1 MNETITKDWKDF
13 ETGKNYNNLTNYD
26 KTCDTNWQFYIGNQW
41 HNLETKSNLPKP
53 VFNILKRI
61 LQFFVASLTS
71 SAKTVNVSS
80 IDIMLDDND
89 PTDNTNVIGIT
100 NSTLK
105 TLMDKMKFNSKR
117 REALT
122 NAGITGMTPFHFYWD
137 KSKKPYGS
145 GLNNMYAQIE
155 GDIECEILKPTD
167 IFFMNPASKNPQS
180 QPAIIIQGK
189 DTIEKLKEEAKKYKQ
204 DQADIDNI
212 TQDDDEDKMGGSYAK
227 ARYIISYRKNEKGEI
242 LATKST
248 KHSYIYKDVNTGLT
262 MYPIAILPWEKNNE
276 DYHGRSLLTGVLPNQ
291 IFINRMFAMVM
302 RHLMFSAFPKPIYN
316 KNMLKSWNN
325 EIGEAIAVN
334 APPSEGFNIRNIAG
348 YISPDAMSGDI
359 INAIELAMQY
369 TKETLGISDA
379 SLGNI
384 NPTNTSAIIA
394 VQKSSS
400 IPLENIAGNE
410 DEFYEDVAYILLDF
424 IGTYYGTRPVV
435 ISDGEIKDVYNFD
448 FSVIKDLGLNVKIQ
462 AGETSYWSEIAQTQ
476 TLDNLLNS
484 GVLDVLD
491 YLERLPNELIPDK
504 DKLIEKIKAKQEEQ
518 AMMEQMAAAQATAPI
533 DLTSTA
539 EQAV

>member
-1 MNETITKDWKDF
+1 MSDNITKDWQDF
-13 ETGKNYNNLTNYD
+13 ETGKNYNTLTNFD
-26 KTCDTNWQFYIGNQW
+26 KTCETNWEFYVGNQW

-71 SAKTVNVSS
+71 SAKTINISAV
-80 IDIMLDDND
+80 DIMLDDND

-100 NSTLK
+100 NSTIKNL
-105 TLMDKMKFNSKR
+105 LDKMKFQYKR
-117 REALT
+117 REGLT
-122 NAGITGMTPFHFYWD
+122 NAGITGITPFHFYWD
-137 KSKKPYGS
+137 KTKKPYGS
-145 GLNNMYAQIE
+145 GLGMYEQIQ
-155 GDIECEILKPTD
+155 GDVECEILKPTD
-167 IFFMNPASKNPQS
+167 IFFMNPASKSAQN

-189 DTIEKLKEEAKKYKQ
+189 ETIEKLKEEAKRNKQ
-204 DQADIDNI
+204 DQIDIDNI
-212 TQDDDEDKMGGSYAK
+212 TQDDDEDKMGGHYAK
-227 ARYIISYRKNEKGEI
+227 ARYIISYRKNEKGEV

-248 KHSYIYKDVNTGLT
+248 KHAYIYKDINTGLH

-302 RHLMFSAFPKPIYN
+302 RHLMFSAFPKPVYN
-316 KNMLKSWNN
+316 KNVLSHWNN
-325 EIGEAIAVN
+325 EIGEAIAIN
-334 APPSEGFNIRNIAG
+334 LPPSEGFNIRNVAG
-348 YISPDAMSGDI
+348 YISPDTMSGDI

-400 IPLENIAGNE
+400 IPLENISGNE
-410 DEFYEDVAYILLDF
+410 DEFYEEVAYILLDF
-424 IGTYYGTRPVV
+424 IGTYYGVRPIV
-435 ISDGEIKDVYNFD
+435 ISDGETKGVYDFD
-448 FSVIKDLGLNVKIQ
+448 FSILKDLGLNVKVQ
-462 AGETSYWSEIAQTQ
+462 SGETSYWSEIAQTQ
-476 TLDNLLNS
+476 TLDNLLNG

-491 YLERLPNELIPDK
+491 YLERIPSELIPDK

-518 AMMEQMAAAQATAPI
+518 AMMEQMAAAQATGPI
-533 DLTSTA
+533 DLANTV
-539 EQAV
+539 EQTV